1 MLNASTSSLSC
12 LARPCVAT
20 VHPFCFAIANQII
33 NTFLESFTDVFCFD
47 FVFVIDKTS
56 MSHVVFLIKS
66 IVQGSTDT
74 AEDICRHKLV
84 PSSNN
89 CLHVALLSKRNIRMV
104 EFLVKSF
111 PSLQNK
117 TNKKKHTP
125 LHTAVLLHDRHETFY
140 CGI

>member
-56 MSHVVFLIKS
+56 MSHVVFVIKS
-66 IVQGSTDT
+66 IVHATHSYTHDYT
-74 AEDICRHKLV
+74 RHD
-84 PSSNN
+84 
-89 CLHVALLSKRNIRMV
+89 
-104 EFLVKSF
+104 SF
-111 PSLQNK
+111 VSCI
-117 TNKKKHTP
+117 
-125 LHTAVLLHDRHETFY
+125 VLW
-140 CGI
+140 CI